1 MFTPDGE
8 KLLLIIIIIDFNL
21 KCNYGSNN
29 LFIVKANFLD
39 VSGNRR
45 PAVFPNK
52 FKNTPSSRNIKFIE
66 PLYRPTSNRCG
77 IQLQTED
84 IKAPM

>member
-1 MFTPDGE
+1 M
-8 KLLLIIIIIDFNL
+8 
-21 KCNYGSNN
+21 
-29 LFIVKANFLD
+29 V

-52 FKNTPSSRNIKFIE
+52 FKNTPSSQNVTFIE
-66 PLYRPTSNRCG
+66 PSYQTTSSRCG
-77 IQLQTED
+77 VQLQTED